1 MTHFPPAAPH
11 RARPGTG
18 ERRAAAPGPAP
29 RGRKEGEGG
38 RGGAVPAAE
47 TCGAAVSPAPTAPRG
62 TGTQRGA
69 APGAP
74 VTPSA
79 AVRRPGDGRCA
90 VGWHC
95 HHARGC
101 FLRGDTRTQRGC
113 GGEGGG
119 DGTKGTL
126 RCPPRWGRPGTTRGR
141 WDAQGSVARM
151 PPEPP
156 GTSPRT
162 PATRPP
168 LSPTAPGAAPRHGPG
183 PPRAEAVTC
192 PRAQVP
198 GERCRDARVPPRPH
212 PRPSPRDA
220 VSPWGRSRPL
230 PAPGGAA
237 GPRVAVPRW
246 PRCRAV
252 PCGGATCGSAALR
265 TAIF

>member
-1 MTHFPPAAPH
+1 MRRCPPRQRH
-11 RARPGTG
+11 R
-18 ERRAAAPGPAP
+18 AAPGPNAGRHRAP
-29 RGRKEGEGG
+29 PSPR
-38 RGGAVPAAE
+38 VPL
-47 TCGAAVSPAPTAPRG
+47 S
-62 TGTQRGA
+62 A
-69 APGAP
+69 APGTADAP
-74 VTPSA
+74 WGGTVTTHGAVSCAGTPGHSA
-79 AVRRPGDGRCA
+79 AVGGR
-90 VGWHC
+90 
-95 HHARGC
+95 
-101 FLRGDTRTQRGC
+101 
-113 GGEGGG
+113 GG

-265 TAIF
+265 TGIF